1 MSRQGSTAVLNTGAR
16 FLAADRA
23 ADGKHP
29 RTSPAS
35 RATCLFTPRG
45 KESPYRNRI
54 NSGRGF
60 AFLPEIDTIW
70 RNSQMGQKQN
80 EISSFSP
87 GRPEKICAKRLLRF
101 FFLRGCNFLNVS
113 KAEFERVLDLINHRP
128 RKRLNWRT
136 LFDVFFG
143 TVALA

>member
-1 MSRQGSTAVLNTGAR
+1 
-16 FLAADRA
+16 
-23 ADGKHP
+23 
-29 RTSPAS
+29 
-35 RATCLFTPRG
+35 
-45 KESPYRNRI
+45 
-54 NSGRGF
+54 
-60 AFLPEIDTIW
+60 
-70 RNSQMGQKQN
+70 MGQKQN
-80 EISSFSP
+80 EISLFFP

-101 FFLRGCNFLNVS
+101 FFLRGCNFLDVS